1 MEVNLIGESLKF
13 MVLGMSTVFMFLVLL
28 VLVLNVQA
36 KIIMKYF
43 PSKEGNHNDNSTSG
57 LLQKDNFAVV
67 AAIAASIQSYNK
79 KQQQ

>member
-43 PSKEGNHNDNSTSG
+43 PAKEGNYTDNSTSE

-67 AAIAASIQSYNK
+67 AAIAASIRSYNK

>member
-28 VLVLNVQA
+28 VFVLNVQA

-43 PSKEGNHNDNSTSG
+43 PSKEGNYNDNSTSE

-67 AAIAASIQSYNK
+67 AAIAASIRSYNK
-79 KQQQ
+79 K